1 MLNVLLFENDKNT
14 REFFKMLL
22 LEIPEV
28 NIVLDTASSEEALEL
43 AKHNDFNL
51 ILLDIDLNE
60 HGINGLE
67 VAKRIYAFN
76 QTAYMIFITAYSRY
90 AADAF
95 TLHPYNYI
103 IKPVVVDEFIDLIKE
118 IAYKIAPGNTAID
131 CYFPVKSEGEIS
143 YLPMQDIIF
152 IEVQNNKAIFHTRK
166 GMYYANNSLEE
177 IGQNLTNQFLRVHRS
192 FIANTRQIY
201 KVRQI
206 YDRSYDIEFWNYQY
220 KARMSR
226 NQYKKYQ
233 ELISLKN

>member
-1 MLNVLLFENDKNT
+1 MLNILLLEDDKNT
-14 REFFKMLL
+14 REFFKKLL

-28 NIVLDTASSEEALEL
+28 NQVLDTGSGNEALEL
-43 AKHNDFNL
+43 ARHNNFNL
-51 ILLDIDLNE
+51 IILDIELNE
-60 HGINGLE
+60 DDINGLE

-76 QTAYMIFITAYSRY
+76 QEAYMVFVTAYSRY
-90 AADAF
+90 AIDSFAV
-95 TLHPYNYI
+95 HPYNYI
-103 IKPVVVDEFIDLIKE
+103 IKPIVVDEFIDLIKE
-118 IAYKIAPGNTAID
+118 IAYKIAPSNPPED
-131 CYFPVKSEGEIS
+131 YFFPIRSDGEIT

-177 IGQNLTNQFLRVHRS
+177 ISKNLNNQFLRVHRS
-192 FIANTRQIY
+192 FIANMRQIY

-206 YDRSYDIEFWNYQY
+206 YDRSYDIEFWNYQH

-233 ELISLKN
+233 ELVSLKN